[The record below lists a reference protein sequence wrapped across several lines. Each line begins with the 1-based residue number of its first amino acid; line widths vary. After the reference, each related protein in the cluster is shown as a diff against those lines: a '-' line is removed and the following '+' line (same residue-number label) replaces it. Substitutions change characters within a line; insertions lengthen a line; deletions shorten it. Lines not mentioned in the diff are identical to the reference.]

1 MHFRLKCDILY
12 IVKEAQRKRFDTDHS
27 TPHYKQVVTSQRTN
41 RKMYLFMEMNIIK
54 ITDSNT
60 TGNKKLDNAI
70 NKIYTE
76 FNKGIKASHTIA
88 RTLEKIKNEELYLA
102 VGSSSLSDFC
112 ESRFGI
118 SKSQASRLVAIS
130 ERFLNVTVIDP
141 DGKVEYLYEEYTT
154 SKLVEMLKAT
164 DEQLAM
170 ITSDMTV
177 KEIRD
182 FISGKAIE
190 DNTDDSDDG
199 DDGDGSGSEK
209 KSNKNKFDVEA
220 LKAKINEAID
230 ALSYGEIA
238 EKSAYENVLD
248 WIEELI

>member
-1 MHFRLKCDILY
+1 MEELK
-12 IVKEAQRKRFDTDHS
+12 
-27 TPHYKQVVTSQRTN
+27 
-41 RKMYLFMEMNIIK
+41 IIK
-54 ITDSNT
+54 ITKDNS
-60 TGNKKLDNAI
+60 TGNKKLDTCI
-70 NKIYTE
+70 NKINTE
-76 FNKGIKASHTIA
+76 FSRGIKASHEIA
-88 RTLEKIKNEELYLA
+88 RQLQKIRDEELYTA
-102 VGSSSLSDFC
+102 TGA
-112 ESRFGI
+112 ESFSEFSEKWFNMSR
-118 SKSQASRLVAIS
+118 SQASRLASIS
-130 ERFLNVTVIDP
+130 EKFLHEKVIDA
-141 DGKVEYLYEEYTT
+141 DTGKEVYAYEEYTT

-164 DEQLAM
+164 DEQLAL

-190 DNTDDSDDG
+190 DNDGDNSDDSDG
-199 DDGDGSGSEK
+199 SGSDDSNGSEK

-248 WIEELI
+248 WIDELI

>member
-1 MHFRLKCDILY
+1 M
-12 IVKEAQRKRFDTDHS
+12 
-27 TPHYKQVVTSQRTN
+27 SQRNTLKEVIN
-41 RKMYLFMEMNIIK
+41 MEELKIIK
-54 ITDSNT
+54 ITKDNS
-60 TGNKKLDNAI
+60 TGNKKLDTCI
-70 NKIYTE
+70 NKINTE
-76 FNKGIKASHTIA
+76 FSRGIKASHEIA
-88 RTLEKIKNEELYLA
+88 RQLQKIRDEELYTTTGA
-102 VGSSSLSDFC
+102 
-112 ESRFGI
+112 ESFSEFSEKWFNI
-118 SKSQASRLVAIS
+118 SRSQASRLASIS
-130 ERFLNVTVIDP
+130 EKFLHEKMIDA
-141 DGKVEYLYEEYTT
+141 DTGKEIYTYEEYTT

-190 DNTDDSDDG
+190 DSDESDNGNDDSDESDS
-199 DDGDGSGSEK
+199 DGSEK